1 MLKRAHK
8 GTYYKISVKHLDR
21 YVREFAERHNI
32 REHDTID
39 QMENKT
45 ENAPQTPRPSKYNKP
60 LHVEKTPEELI
71 KILLETPPK

>member
-45 ENAPQTPRPSKYNKP
+45 ENAPQTP
-60 LHVEKTPEELI
+60 TC
-71 KILLETPPK
+71 